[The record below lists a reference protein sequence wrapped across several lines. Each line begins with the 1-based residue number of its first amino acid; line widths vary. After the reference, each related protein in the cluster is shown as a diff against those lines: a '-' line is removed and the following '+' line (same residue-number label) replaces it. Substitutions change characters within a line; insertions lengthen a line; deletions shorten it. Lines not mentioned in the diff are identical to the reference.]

1 MNQEQL
7 KPYPSNHFRCDDCQ
21 KEFYQ
26 TMAYSPDASLKITY
40 CVNCVETDEE
50 ELCSFIGIDDKTKKA
65 VACTNE
71 IFDKKKQ
78 LCRSHNRQVRKR
90 FNEFLKDESTAG
102 SGA

>member
-40 CVNCVETDEE
+40 CENCVGTEE
-50 ELCSFIGIDDKTKKA
+50 EICSFRGTDDKT
-65 VACTNE
+65 NQY
-71 IFDKKKQ
+71 I
-78 LCRSHNRQVRKR
+78 S
-90 FNEFLKDESTAG
+90 
-102 SGA
+102 